1 MSLGDHG
8 HRSPP
13 LLTGQSLARWLL
25 FPVRPHID
33 MAASRSALRAGDLTR
48 ERRHLGIGGIARYVD
63 EALMSAR
70 VAEAGGDKMM
80 HTKVA
85 HVA

>member
-1 MSLGDHG
+1 
-8 HRSPP
+8 
-13 LLTGQSLARWLL
+13 
-25 FPVRPHID
+25 

-85 HVA
+85 HVAQRHRLAGLFVFEIGAQLFVGAFS